1 MKYWSP
7 RINRRTFVTLVA
19 AGATACAITAA
30 SAQGLNLAG
39 EQIADANLLKA
50 AQAEGSLLLY
60 SVNFEDLQRQ
70 LLDEFSKDTGLKAE
84 AIRLSAG
91 RLYERVMSEHAGGR
105 LKADI
110 IDLSDIS
117 LQQRLVRDGIVV
129 AHKVPSWDFIP
140 DSLKSADGAY
150 YGINR
155 YPAILGF
162 NTKMIPKGQ
171 EPKSWTDTLHPRF
184 KGQVGIAQAASGGST
199 WSVAMFQRKVVDPK
213 FWEKQAS
220 NDPRIYPSYAPM
232 SDELGRG
239 EITVGTTTV
248 GLIRS
253 LIKAGA
259 PVSANF
265 PAEGA
270 PTVAVWSSVATKA
283 AHPNAARLFMNWV
296 TSKRGGTAM
305 TEIFA
310 DYAAHSG
317 VAPPNLSQYGITLP
331 PADKLWMADQ
341 KESDE
346 LRERWL
352 PEWDETYRTKRGR

>member
-1 MKYWSP
+1 MTLRFPKFV
-7 RINRRTFVTLVA
+7 RRAFIGFVA
-19 AGATACAITAA
+19 AGATACAIPAA
-30 SAQGLNLAG
+30 SAQALTVAG
-39 EQIADANLLKA
+39 EEIASADLLKA
-50 AQAEGSLLLY
+50 AKAEGSLLLY

-70 LLDEFSKDTGLKAE
+70 LLDEFQKDTGLKAE

-91 RLYERVMSEHAGGR
+91 RLYERVMSEHAGGQ

-110 IDLSDIS
+110 IDLSDLL

-140 DSLKSADGAY
+140 ASLKSPDGAY

-171 EPKSWTDTLHPRF
+171 EPKSWAGTLDPRL

-213 FWEKQAS
+213 FWEKQAA
-220 NDPRIYPSYAPM
+220 NEARIYPSYAPM

-239 EITVGTTTV
+239 ELSVATTTV
-248 GLIRS
+248 GLILN
-253 LIKAGA
+253 LIKSGA

-265 PAEGA
+265 PTEGA
-270 PTVAVWSSVATKA
+270 PTVAVWSSVAAKA
-283 AHPNAARLFMNWV
+283 PHPNAARLWANWV
-296 TSKRGGTAM
+296 TSKRGGNAIAA
-305 TEIFA
+305 IFA

-317 VAPPNLSQYGITLP
+317 VQPPDLSKYGITLP

-346 LRERWL
+346 LREKWI
-352 PEWDETYRTKRGR
+352 PEWDKIFRA